1 MNPKYDATYIFPN
14 DYPAVRLDQ
23 PEYKEDEQ
31 DKQNTLKVD
40 YYKLRV

>member
-1 MNPKYDATYIFPN
+1 MTLHISSPN

-31 DKQNTLKVD
+31 DKQNTLKSRLLQTQV
-40 YYKLRV
+40 